1 MGSGAS
7 TRGYVRN
14 CAWHSNGIPIGPES
28 THQSEPRQCRG
39 RSFKPWL
46 VCAGMSIGI
55 SWGSAFC
62 WALVFSCALKE
73 VLARMFL
80 TLRCP
85 QRRIPLSSGCVGPR
99 HSSNI
104 SKLSPRSIQKWQL
117 FTASAL
123 TNLSDFWLWPWSP
136 TFLRNCFTFLCNFFY
151 LTPLGGRATHYFYV
165 VLKSLDFVMVQGR
178 WKDQRACRLYLD
190 DARAMLVNFLP
201 FRMRPCLCC
210 RGNFAAYFERVA
222 AQVW

>member
-1 MGSGAS
+1 
-7 TRGYVRN
+7 
-14 CAWHSNGIPIGPES
+14 
-28 THQSEPRQCRG
+28 
-39 RSFKPWL
+39 
-46 VCAGMSIGI
+46 MSIGI

-99 HSSNI
+99 HPSNI
-104 SKLSPRSIQKWQL
+104 SKLSPWSIQKWQL
-117 FTASAL
+117 LQPPLSPIFLISGCGHGLQPFFVTVSPPSAS
-123 TNLSDFWLWPWSP
+123 
-136 TFLRNCFTFLCNFFY
+136 FFY
-151 LTPLGGRATHYFYV
+151 VTPLGGGATHFYV

-178 WKDQRACRLYLD
+178 WKDQRTCRLYLD